1 MAWMQ
6 KQQNKGLN
14 EYIMLDRGNPLKYLY
29 DSLDS
34 YFQVAKNIAFEN
46 VNINDIML
54 MRVWAANDVV
64 NAGLGIGLITK
75 EEFNNELKVLIED
88 NLNSSSSGIAKLDT
102 LNKDVQVSAF
112 KIQVVLKHL
121 GEKTS
126 KKTELKA

>member
-1 MAWMQ
+1 MVWMQ
-6 KQQNKGLN
+6 QQQNKGLN